1 MTVASSIQTLL
12 NPTADWP
19 LLIIAILLLDVIVL
33 FVCRYY
39 LPPPHPLNAWYDK
52 YGILAVAADVMS
64 IAIGFA
70 AARYIFNT
78 FFPSSGLIG
87 FLLLLVG
94 FQALHDILFYLF
106 VILPIPKGVNGLMDI
121 FKDYARVS
129 GALIIPGDS
138 GLMLGSAALF
148 VLLSQLPIQGQIFAA
163 LMTIYTLPYILTTNS
178 QAAQKK

>member
-1 MTVASSIQTLL
+1 MTVASSLNTLL
-12 NPTADWP
+12 SPTGAWP
-19 LLIIAILLLDVIVL
+19 LLILSILLLDVIVL

-39 LPPPHPLNAWYDK
+39 LPPAHPLNTWYDK
-52 YGILAVAADVMS
+52 YGILAVTADVAS

-70 AARYIFNT
+70 VARYLFNT

-94 FQALHDILFYLF
+94 FQALHDICFYLF
-106 VILPIPKGVNGLMDI
+106 VIQPIPRGVNGLMDI

-129 GALIIPGDS
+129 GPLIIPGDS

-148 VLLSQLPIQGQIFAA
+148 VLLSQLPAQGQIFAA
-163 LMTIYTLPYILTTNS
+163 LMTVYTLPYILTTNS